1 MNHEHNLYF
10 VFFKKRFSQQS
21 FKLLIHFYIL
31 LNMIGSPI
39 TLYFTINVLL
49 ISVPSYT
56 PAYTMKGKDKGV

>member
-1 MNHEHNLYF
+1 MNIIYILFFSKN
-10 VFFKKRFSQQS
+10 VFQQS

-31 LNMIGSPI
+31 LNIIGSPI